1 MRQDDEFM
9 EMENYKTACGTLWPD
24 QKKMEALVQRKA
36 RGKSIRHT
44 KAAVLLAACIGI
56 FACSIVGT
64 AAVNHFQVQ
73 FLVDEKA
80 IQAEAEFEKNK
91 EEYRI
96 HVQEENETGKEM
108 TLAEQLG
115 VYVVVHAD
123 IDTLGL
129 VLGDQEI
136 DITDEMRKSGE
147 YETMWEKDG
156 KSYLV
161 KVTDG
166 KEEPTVTI
174 TEQ

>member
-24 QKKMEALVQRKA
+24 QKKVEALMQRKV
-36 RGKSIRHT
+36 RGKRIRHT
-44 KAAVLLAACIGI
+44 KAAVLLAACVGI

-64 AAVNHFQVQ
+64 AAAKHFQVR
-73 FLVDEKA
+73 FFADGKA
-80 IQAEAEFEKNK
+80 IQAEAEIEKNK
-91 EEYRI
+91 EAYRI
-96 HVQEENETGKEM
+96 HIQEENKTEREM

-123 IDTLGL
+123 MDTVGL
-129 VLGDQEI
+129 VLGDQEM
-136 DITDEMRKSGE
+136 DITDEMQKSGE

-156 KSYLV
+156 KSYFV

-166 KEEPTVTI
+166 KPEPTVTV